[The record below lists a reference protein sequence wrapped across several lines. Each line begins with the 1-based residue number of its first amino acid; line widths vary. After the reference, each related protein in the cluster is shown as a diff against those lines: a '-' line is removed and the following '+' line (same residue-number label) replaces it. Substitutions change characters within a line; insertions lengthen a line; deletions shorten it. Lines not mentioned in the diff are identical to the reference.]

1 MLTQATFISTIF
13 DGLSEPCKRSLT
25 TKYILEVSTNV
36 PQQSFGL
43 IVVIIVGIVCL
54 ILGIVLSAVYFLA
67 GVSASQKKLA
77 EDIAK
82 SKEDLD
88 AQTANARKEAE
99 NNKRDLLLQA
109 KEEVSRIRSELERE
123 AKDIKQELAKER
135 NRLEQRED
143 NIVRTEADCEKKQA
157 EIEKR
162 QQNVAELEAR
172 AKDYESRKK
181 TELENVSGLT
191 VAEAKSLVLEEAKR
205 EYTHDM
211 AVMLKQM
218 EEKTKQNADKVAK
231 DIIVNAIQRY
241 ASDYVSEVTVSV
253 VNLPNDEMKGRIIG
267 REGRNIRAIETI
279 TGVDLII
286 DDTPEAIVLSS
297 FDPIRREIAR
307 LTIEKLVADGR
318 IHPARIEEMSNK
330 AKKELNQTIKAAGD
344 QASFDTGVMNL
355 HPEIIKLLGRLKYRT
370 SYGQNVLQHSI
381 EVSWIASMMA
391 DELGLD
397 SNLARRA
404 GLLHDIGKSI
414 DFEQEGTHVQL
425 GVEIAKKYHENPDV
439 INCIEA
445 HHGDVEPTCAEAV
458 LVAAADAIS
467 AARPGARR
475 ENLETYIKRI
485 EKLEEIATS
494 FEGVEKSFA
503 IQAGREIRVIV
514 SPDKVSDDE
523 MALKAHE
530 ICKKIEDELDYPGQI
545 KVNVIREIR
554 ATDIAK

>member
-1 MLTQATFISTIF
+1 MPHTDFQLVLT
-13 DGLSEPCKRSLT
+13 
-25 TKYILEVSTNV
+25 
-36 PQQSFGL
+36 
-43 IVVIIVGIVCL
+43 GIVAL
-54 ILGIVLSAVYFLA
+54 ILGILFGLAVATVYFKKGL
-67 GVSASQKKLA
+67 SQDQKRLE
-77 EDIAK
+77 EDKARAQ
-82 SKEDLD
+82 ED
-88 AQTANARKEAE
+88 ANALLANSQKEAE

-109 KEEVSRIRSELERE
+109 KEEVSRMRSELERE
-123 AKDIKQELAKER
+123 AREKKQEIAKER
-135 NRLEQRED
+135 SRLEQKEE
-143 NIVRTEADCEKKQA
+143 NIARTEASCERKMEEIEKKQA
-157 EIEKR
+157 
-162 QQNVAELEAR
+162 NVAELEAR

-181 TELENVSGLT
+181 SELERVSGLSI
-191 VAEAKSLVLEEAKR
+191 AEAKSMVLDEAQR
-205 EYTHDM
+205 EYSHDM
-211 AVMLKQM
+211 ALMLKQM
-218 EEKTKQNADKVAK
+218 EEKTKQDADKVAK

-307 LTIEKLVADGR
+307 LTIEKLVVDGR

-330 AKKELNQTIKAAGD
+330 AKKELSQTIKSEGEKAA
-344 QASFDTGVMNL
+344 FDTGVMNL
-355 HPEIIKLLGRLKYRT
+355 HPEIIKLLGRLHYRT

-381 EVSWIASMMA
+381 EVSWLASMMA
-391 DELGLD
+391 EELGLD
-397 SNLARRA
+397 SNLAKRA
-404 GLLHDIGKSI
+404 GLLHDIGKAV

-425 GVEIAKKYHENPDV
+425 GVEIAKKYHESPNV

-445 HHGDVEPTCAEAV
+445 HHGDVDPLSPEAV

-494 FEGVEKSFA
+494 FEGVEKSYA

-514 SPDKVSDDE
+514 TPDKVSDDE
-523 MALKAHE
+523 MILKARQ
-530 ICKKIEDELDYPGQI
+530 ICRKIEDELDYPGQI
-545 KVNVIREIR
+545 KVNVIRETR
-554 ATDIAK
+554 ATDVAK